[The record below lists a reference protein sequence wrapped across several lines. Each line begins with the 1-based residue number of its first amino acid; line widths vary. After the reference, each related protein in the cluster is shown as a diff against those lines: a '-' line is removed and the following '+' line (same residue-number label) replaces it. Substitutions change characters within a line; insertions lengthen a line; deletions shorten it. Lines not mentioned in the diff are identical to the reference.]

1 MVDRLSVVERLSMV
15 DRLVNIVDRLV
26 RMSEVVSASI
36 VALSRCSLAL
46 RGGSTASACRSCA

>member
-1 MVDRLSVVERLSMV
+1 MVDRLSMV